1 MVQGRRRQS
10 FYEGKGQQCLPE
22 KEWVIVRGT
31 HEALVDEEIFN
42 RVQERMERA
51 GGEMYPER
59 SRGVSN
65 MYRRGT
71 ACLPGRCFPPEKSH
85 FK

>member
-42 RVQERMERA
+42 RVQERMDRA
-51 GGEMYPER
+51 R
-59 SRGVSN
+59 
-65 MYRRGT
+65 RRGNVSGT
-71 ACLPGRCFPPEKSH
+71 
-85 FK
+85 